1 MAKTK
6 KEYERTKDRILNSKL
21 SEIEKS
27 NRLFQNWQDYIFGS
41 IPEHKKQ
48 AITTNHFNEMFF
60 ITM

>member
-48 AITTNHFNEMFF
+48 TITTNHFNEMFF

>member
-21 SEIEKS
+21 SETEKS

-41 IPEHKKQ
+41 IPEHKKKS
-48 AITTNHFNEMFF
+48 ITTNHFNEMFF

>member
-1 MAKTK
+1 MSKTK

-48 AITTNHFNEMFF
+48 TITTNHFNEMFF

>member
-48 AITTNHFNEMFF
+48 TISTNHFNEMFF